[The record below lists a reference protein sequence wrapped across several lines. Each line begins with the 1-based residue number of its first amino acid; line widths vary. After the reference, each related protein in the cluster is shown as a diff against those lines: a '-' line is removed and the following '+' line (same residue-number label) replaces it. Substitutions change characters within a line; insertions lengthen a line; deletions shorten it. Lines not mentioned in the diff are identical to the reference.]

1 VIRATRAMHDRLL
14 AGFRVAALIL
24 WTASLLPPAL
34 LIWRLRRRLPRR
46 LARLWCR
53 GCCALTG
60 LEVKPVGRLASTTPI
75 LFVANHVS
83 YLDIIVLG
91 SVLDAAFIAKS
102 EVARWP
108 LVGLI
113 GRLGRTVFVQRRAAQ
128 SARQC
133 DALATRLGAGDSLV
147 LFAEGTS
154 TDGARVRPFKSALFG
169 VLDRPGLAAQVT
181 IQPVTIAYTRFR
193 GGLVIDHA
201 LRRCYA
207 WYGDMALAPHLWAAL
222 GLPGA
227 EIELRFHEPVPGR
240 AFASRKALAGHAERQ
255 VADGLAALRRAA

>member
-1 VIRATRAMHDRLL
+1 MLGRPATGAP
-14 AGFRVAALIL
+14 
-24 WTASLLPPAL
+24 T
-34 LIWRLRRRLPRR
+34 
-46 LARLWCR
+46 
-53 GCCALTG
+53 
-60 LEVKPVGRLASTTPI
+60 
-75 LFVANHVS
+75 LFVANHLS

-91 SVLDAAFIAKS
+91 GVLDAAFIAKS

-108 LVGLI
+108 LIGLL
-113 GRLGRTVFVQRRAAQ
+113 GRLGRTVFVQRRALQ

-133 DALATRLGAGDSLV
+133 DALAERLGAGGSLI

-193 GGLVIDHA
+193 GGLAIDHG
-201 LRRCYA
+201 LRPCYA
-207 WYGDMALAPHLWAAL
+207 WYGDMALAPHLWRAL

-227 EIELRFHEPVPGR
+227 EVELRFHDPLSSR

-255 VADGLAALRRAA
+255 VAAGLAALRRAA